1 MNNRPLFEEIKT
13 FEEFSQYYWYREE
26 LQKICRA
33 LGLKSDGGKIELNK
47 EIEAYFKASRH
58 PESKISHPELVSGTA
73 QNKIQKKTSKRVK
86 IDQSIMLSLDTSL
99 IECGFTFGPRFR
111 DFFEKETGIKPFKFN
126 VDMVATVKKVKE
138 TNDTNFSLGDLLEIF
153 YGRKTYAKYD
163 KSALQ
168 WNKFVQ
174 DFCADPATERFPNKL
189 KAAAK
194 LWKIVRE
201 STREKVYTHGLLNEL
216 NFL

>member
-1 MNNRPLFEEIKT
+1 MSRPNFSEIKS
-13 FEEFSQYYWYREE
+13 FEEFSKYYWYREE

-47 EIEAYFKASRH
+47 VIEAYFKASRH
-58 PESKISHPELVSGTA
+58 PEFVSGTA
-73 QNKIQKKTSKRVK
+73 HNKIQKKIPKRVLN
-86 IDQSIMLSLDTSL
+86 DQSIMLSLDTSL

-111 DFFEKETGIKPFKFN
+111 QFFEKETGIKPFKFN
-126 VDMVATVKKVKE
+126 VDMVASVKKIKE

-174 DFCADPATERFPNKL
+174 DFCADPANAHIPNKL

-201 STREKVYTHGLLNEL
+201 STREKVYTHDLLNEL
-216 NFL
+216 NIL

>member
-1 MNNRPLFEEIKT
+1 MSRPNFSEIKS
-13 FEEFSQYYWYREE
+13 FEEFSKYYWYREE

-33 LGLKSDGGKIELNK
+33 LGLKSNGGKIELNK
-47 EIEAYFKASRH
+47 VIEAYFKASRH
-58 PESKISHPELVSGTA
+58 PESKISHPELISGTVS
-73 QNKIQKKTSKRVK
+73 NKIQKKIPKRVE

-111 DFFEKETGIKPFKFN
+111 EFFEKETGIKPFKFN

-138 TNDTNFSLGDLLEIF
+138 TNDTNFSLRDLLEIF

-174 DFCADPATERFPNKL
+174 DFCADPANANIPNKL
-189 KAAAK
+189 EAAAK

-201 STREKVYTHGLLNEL
+201 STREKIYTHDLLNEL
-216 NFL
+216 NIL

>member
-1 MNNRPLFEEIKT
+1 MPRPDFYEIKT
-13 FEEFSQYYWYREE
+13 FEKFSKYYWYREE
-26 LQKICRA
+26 LQKICRT

-47 EIEAYFKASRH
+47 IIEAYFKASRH
-58 PESKISHPELVSGTA
+58 HEHVSGTA
-73 QNKIQKKTSKRVK
+73 QNKIQKKIPKRVRT
-86 IDQSIMLSLDTSL
+86 DQAMMLSLDNSL

-111 DFFEKETGIKPFKFN
+111 EFFEKETGINPFKFN

-174 DFCADPATERFPNKL
+174 DFCADPATECIPNKL

-201 STREKVYTHGLLNEL
+201 STREKVYTHDLLNEL
-216 NFL
+216 NIL